1 MVPNHHIGGKMKF
14 VSKFGFALLGTL
26 LLFGFRV
33 LPSQAQITRGVISGT
48 VRDENGAVV
57 PGAQVT
63 ITSTGNSLTKREAT
77 TDDQGFYRVGALD
90 PGSYNVLVEKDG
102 FEKLENRDVVVKSA
116 GEVTFDAALKTG
128 SLNATVDVT
137 SQSEAITL
145 DKTSPTIGL
154 TATSRQAVDL

>member
-1 MVPNHHIGGKMKF
+1 MKF
-14 VSKFGFALLGTL
+14 VSKLGFAVLGTL
-26 LLFGFRV
+26 LLFGFSV

-90 PGSYNVLVEKDG
+90 PGSYNVVVEKDG
-102 FEKLENRDVVVKSA
+102 FEKLENRDIAVKSA
-116 GEVTFDAALKTG
+116 GEITFDAALKTG
-128 SLNATVDVT
+128 SLTATVDVT
-137 SQSEAITL
+137 TQTPPIPLANPNPTPR
-145 DKTSPTIGL
+145 SPP
-154 TATSRQAVDL
+154 TSRQPLNRP